1 MRMRFTRLLFP
12 ACLVVTAGFGQNQV
26 PPVPSDPLELATG
39 PVQIADTAD
48 KRAAILTLLERAR
61 QNDNLHAP
69 AGAPFDL
76 KVSFVSS
83 GQSLYNGP
91 GEMEEVWLAPGT
103 WRWTAHLGD
112 YSQSRIYHNGAAYDT
127 NAHAYLPLRLQMVR
141 SAIFWPVSGN
151 FADLLIRTADA
162 NWKGTPVTC
171 ALVSGTRSE
180 VTTTPGRRWQEEE
193 FCVDPKSGLL
203 QTYSVA
209 PGIYNVYDYSNAFQF
224 HGSTIARQISILE
237 NGSPVVQVQ
246 LEGLQDAGPVDP
258 ASFTSHGR
266 DARSRIRDP
275 RTAAFPAIRIK
286 WSDDVREPSSPSLC
300 MPSWMSPARCSKQNR
315 SRSPTPHSVTR
326 RCNWCGPATTAL
338 RRDGE
343 ECRFNAR
350 SSSTYSFSPRHPRI
364 ERFEQLASCH

>member
-1 MRMRFTRLLFP
+1 MRFALLLIP
-12 ACLVVTAGFGQNQV
+12 ACLVVAAAFGQNQL

-48 KRAAILTLLERAR
+48 KRAAILALLERAR

-69 AGAPFDL
+69 AGAPFAL

-83 GQSLYNGP
+83 GQSLYTGP
-91 GEMEEVWLAPGT
+91 GEMEEVWLTPGT
-103 WRWTAHLGD
+103 WRWAAHLGD
-112 YSQSRIYHNGAAYDT
+112 YSQSRIYHNGMAYDT

-151 FADLLIRTADA
+151 LADLLIRTAA
-162 NWKGTPVTC
+162 ASWKGAPVTC

-180 VTTTPGRRWQEEE
+180 VTAIPGRRWQEEE

-224 HGSTIARQISILE
+224 HGSTIARQISIVE

-246 LEGLQDAGPVDP
+246 LDSLQDAGPVDP
-258 ASFTSHGR
+258 ASFTPTAEMQGPGVVIRGPLRFPQFMTNSQTTSGTVQPVIVHALLDVTGKVLEAESLEVANASLSDAALQLVRTSNYGPPPGR
-266 DARSRIRDP
+266 GGVP
-275 RTAAFPAIRIK
+275 
-286 WSDDVREPSSPSLC
+286 VQREVFINVQFTPPS
-300 MPSWMSPARCSKQNR
+300 N
-315 SRSPTPHSVTR
+315 
-326 RCNWCGPATTAL
+326 
-338 RRDGE
+338 
-343 ECRFNAR
+343 
-350 SSSTYSFSPRHPRI
+350 
-364 ERFEQLASCH
+364 

>member
-1 MRMRFTRLLFP
+1 MLRKRLTRLLFP
-12 ACLVVTAGFGQNQV
+12 ACLVATAGFGQNQV
-26 PPVPSDPLELATG
+26 APVPSDPLELATG
-39 PVQIADTAD
+39 TVQIADSAD
-48 KRAAILTLLERAR
+48 KRAAILALLERAR

-151 FADLLIRTADA
+151 FADVLIRTAA
-162 NWKGTPVTC
+162 ASWKGVPVTC

-180 VTTTPGRRWQEEE
+180 VTATPGRRWQEEE
-193 FCVDPKSGLL
+193 FCIDPKSGLL

-209 PGIYNVYDYSNAFQF
+209 PGIYNVYDYSNPFQF
-224 HGSTIARQISILE
+224 HGSTIARQISIVE
-237 NGSPVVQVQ
+237 NGSPVVHVQ
-246 LEGLQDAGPVDP
+246 LEGLQDAGQVDP
-258 ASFTSHGR
+258 ASFT
-266 DARSRIRDP
+266 
-275 RTAAFPAIRIK
+275 
-286 WSDDVREPSSPSLC
+286 
-300 MPSWMSPARCSKQNR
+300 
-315 SRSPTPHSVTR
+315 PTPEMQGPGVVIRGPLRFPQFIANSQTASTTIQPVIVHALLDVTGKVLEAESLQVADASLSDAALQLVR
-326 RCNWCGPATTAL
+326 TSNYGPPLGRGGVPVQREVFINVQFQPAPA
-338 RRDGE
+338 
-343 ECRFNAR
+343 N
-350 SSSTYSFSPRHPRI
+350 
-364 ERFEQLASCH
+364 